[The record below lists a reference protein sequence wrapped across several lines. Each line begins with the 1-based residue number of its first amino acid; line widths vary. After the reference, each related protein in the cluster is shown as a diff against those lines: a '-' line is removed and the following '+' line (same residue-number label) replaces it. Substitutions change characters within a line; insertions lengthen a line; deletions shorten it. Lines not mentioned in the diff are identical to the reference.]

1 MGGREENPDPAFQTF
16 VTGIYAPSAEGG
28 TAFFS
33 PLLPPF
39 SFLLISLRVRLVS
52 IIMRI
57 ESSLKE
63 ETI

>member
-33 PLLPPF
+33 PRLSLL
-39 SFLLISLRVRLVS
+39 FLFVCILAF
-52 IIMRI
+52 
-57 ESSLKE
+57 
-63 ETI
+63 